1 MTNYSKVFITFSE
14 EASSMLEETN
24 QASVMESSDLQR
36 GYDWDIKE
44 FNSEAESEAYI
55 QGINDAS
62 GWNYPSAIILQEKV
76 YQVHSELR
84 AITTHAYELIDR
96 MNKQIGRK
104 AFSCKTTEV
113 SANPF
118 ASWIV
123 FGKDITLEEIE
134 RLELRTHFTIK

>member
-1 MTNYSKVFITFSE
+1 MTNNIKVFITFSE

-62 GWNYPSAIILQEKV
+62 GWNYPSAI
-76 YQVHSELR
+76 YFN
-84 AITTHAYELIDR
+84 
-96 MNKQIGRK
+96 NK
-104 AFSCKTTEV
+104 
-113 SANPF
+113 
-118 ASWIV
+118 
-123 FGKDITLEEIE
+123 
-134 RLELRTHFTIK
+134 